1 MRAFGTRTGAAFA
14 GRWQLGCRTRH
25 GKFLVG
31 LLSGSADQALRF
43 DEPRALLRRLGF
55 TEWHRGGSHQIFT
68 RDGVVE
74 ISNLQPRSG
83 GEAKAYQVKQ
93 VRDIILRYELAEP
106 FLSDAERDDD
116 EA

>member
-1 MRAFGTRTGAAFA
+1 M
-14 GRWQLGCRTRH
+14 TRH
-25 GKFLVG
+25 GKFLVR

-43 DEPRALLRRLGF
+43 DELRALLRRLGF
-55 TEWHRGGSHQIFT
+55 TERHRGGSHHIFT

-74 ISNLQPRSG
+74 ILNLQPRGG

-93 VRDIILRYELAEP
+93 VRDVILRYQLAAP
-106 FLSDAERDDD
+106 FLSEAERDDD

>member
-1 MRAFGTRTGAAFA
+1 V
-14 GRWQLGCRTRH
+14 TRH
-25 GKFLVG
+25 GEFLIR
-31 LLSGSADQALRF
+31 LLSDSADQALRF
-43 DEPRALLRRLGF
+43 DELCALLRRLGF
-55 TEWHRGGSHQIFT
+55 SERHRGGSHHIFI

-74 ISNLQPRSG
+74 ILNLHPRGG

-93 VRDIILRYELAEP
+93 VRDIILSYHLAEP

>member
-1 MRAFGTRTGAAFA
+1 M
-14 GRWQLGCRTRH
+14 TRH
-25 GKFLVG
+25 GKFLIR

-43 DEPRALLRRLGF
+43 DELCALLRRLGF
-55 TEWHRGGSHQIFT
+55 SERHRGGSHHIFT
-68 RDGVVE
+68 RDSVVE
-74 ISNLQPRSG
+74 ILNLQPRGG

-93 VRDIILRYELAEP
+93 VRDIILRYQLAEP

>member
-1 MRAFGTRTGAAFA
+1 M
-14 GRWQLGCRTRH
+14 TRH
-25 GKFLVG
+25 GKFLVR

-43 DEPRALLRRLGF
+43 DELCALLRRLGF
-55 TEWHRGGSHQIFT
+55 TERHRGGSHHIFA

-74 ISNLQPRSG
+74 ILNLQPRGG

-93 VRDIILRYELAEP
+93 VREIILRYQLAAP
-106 FLSDAERDDD
+106 LLSEAERDDD

>member
-1 MRAFGTRTGAAFA
+1 M
-14 GRWQLGCRTRH
+14 TRH
-25 GKFLVG
+25 GKFLIR

-43 DEPRALLRRLGF
+43 DELCALLRRCGF
-55 TEWHRGGSHQIFT
+55 SERHRGGSHHIFT

-74 ISNLQPRSG
+74 ILNLQPRGG

-93 VRDIILRYELAEP
+93 VRDIILRYQLAEP

>member
-1 MRAFGTRTGAAFA
+1 MTRY
-14 GRWQLGCRTRH
+14 
-25 GKFLVG
+25 GKFLVR

-43 DEPRALLRRLGF
+43 DELCTLLRRLGF
-55 TEWHRGGSHQIFT
+55 AERHSGGSHHIFT

-74 ISNLQPRSG
+74 ILNLQPRAG
-83 GEAKAYQVKQ
+83 GGQAKAYQVKQ
-93 VRDIILRYELAEP
+93 VRDIILRYQLAEP

>member
-1 MRAFGTRTGAAFA
+1 V
-14 GRWQLGCRTRH
+14 TRH
-25 GKFLVG
+25 GKFLIR

-43 DEPRALLRRLGF
+43 DELCALLRRLGF
-55 TEWHRGGSHQIFT
+55 SERHRGGSHHIFT

-74 ISNLQPRSG
+74 ILNLQPRGG

-93 VRDIILRYELAEP
+93 VRDIILRYQLAEP

>member
-1 MRAFGTRTGAAFA
+1 MTRS
-14 GRWQLGCRTRH
+14 
-25 GKFLVG
+25 GKFLVR

-43 DEPRALLRRLGF
+43 DELRGLLRRLGF
-55 TEWHRGGSHQIFT
+55 TERHRGGSHHIFT

-74 ISNLQPRSG
+74 ILNLQPRSG

-93 VRDIILRYELAEP
+93 VRDIIQSYELAEP

>member
-1 MRAFGTRTGAAFA
+1 MTR
-14 GRWQLGCRTRH
+14 Q
-25 GKFLVG
+25 GKFLVR

-43 DEPRALLRRLGF
+43 DELRALLRRLGF
-55 TEWHRGGSHQIFT
+55 TERHRGGSHRIFT

-74 ISNLQPRSG
+74 ILNLQPRVG

-93 VRDIILRYELAEP
+93 VRDVILRYQLAAP
-106 FLSDAERDDD
+106 FLSEAERDDD

>member
-1 MRAFGTRTGAAFA
+1 MTRS
-14 GRWQLGCRTRH
+14 
-25 GKFLVG
+25 GKLLVR

-43 DEPRALLRRLGF
+43 AELCGLLRRLGL
-55 TEWHRGGSHQIFT
+55 TERHRGGSHHIFT

-74 ISNLQPRSG
+74 ILNLQPRSG

-93 VRDIILRYELAEP
+93 VRDLILRYQLAEP
-106 FLSDAERDDD
+106 FLSDTERDD

>member
-1 MRAFGTRTGAAFA
+1 M
-14 GRWQLGCRTRH
+14 TRH
-25 GKFLVG
+25 GKFLVR

-43 DEPRALLRRLGF
+43 DELRALLRRLGF
-55 TEWHRGGSHQIFT
+55 TERHRGGSHHIFT

-74 ISNLQPRSG
+74 ILNLQPRGG

-93 VRDIILRYELAEP
+93 VRELILRYQLAAP
-106 FLSDAERDDD
+106 ILSEAERDDD

>member
-1 MRAFGTRTGAAFA
+1 M
-14 GRWQLGCRTRH
+14 TRH
-25 GKFLVG
+25 GKFLVR

-43 DEPRALLRRLGF
+43 DELRALLRRLGF
-55 TEWHRGGSHQIFT
+55 TERHRGGSHHIFT

-74 ISNLQPRSG
+74 ILNLQPRGG

-93 VRDIILRYELAEP
+93 VRDIILRYQLAAP
-106 FLSDAERDDD
+106 LLSEAERDDD

>member
-1 MRAFGTRTGAAFA
+1 M
-14 GRWQLGCRTRH
+14 TRH
-25 GKFLVG
+25 GKFLVR

-43 DEPRALLRRLGF
+43 DELRALLRRLGF
-55 TEWHRGGSHQIFT
+55 TERHRGGSHHIFT

-74 ISNLQPRSG
+74 ILNLQPRGG

-93 VRDIILRYELAEP
+93 IRELILRYQLAAP
-106 FLSDAERDDD
+106 ILSEAERDDD

>member
-1 MRAFGTRTGAAFA
+1 M
-14 GRWQLGCRTRH
+14 TRH
-25 GKFLVG
+25 GKFLVR

-43 DEPRALLRRLGF
+43 EELRALLRRLGF
-55 TEWHRGGSHQIFT
+55 TERHRGGSHHIFT

-74 ISNLQPRSG
+74 ILNLQPRGG

-93 VRDIILRYELAEP
+93 VRDIILRYQLAAP
-106 FLSDAERDDD
+106 FLGEAERDDD